1 MPTLSQQLGSLPTES
16 MAEIFPRCRR
26 DYPLPP
32 PIKRGGFDRLEEEKI
47 GSKIS
52 QKIGLFPVSATF
64 SLFFCFSFSLH
75 CCNHRQH
82 TIIGLPTT
90 SSTTETFLL
99 DQQTFTSGRA
109 DTASLSSPSSPTSPR
124 CRLSS
129 SASSSFFLRRQRLF
143 LQLRREQPAPPR
155 VAKTT
160 GQPPL
165 RL

>member
-1 MPTLSQQLGSLPTES
+1 MSTLSQRLRFFPSES
-16 MAEIFPRCRR
+16 RAEILPQYRR
-26 DYPLPP
+26 DYPLPR
-32 PIKRGGFDRLEEEKI
+32 PINRGWFYGMREEKI

-52 QKIGLFPVSATF
+52 QKISLFPVSATF

-75 CCNHRQH
+75 RCNHRQH
-82 TIIGLPTT
+82 TITGLPTT

-99 DQQTFTSGRA
+99 DQHTFTSGRA

-143 LQLRREQPAPPR
+143 LRFRREQPAPPR

-165 RL
+165 CL